1 MTKGKVV
8 QIGILV
14 SILGLISYKL
24 APQFGSVDNFTASTI
39 SSCILI
45 LIVITWVSSYVY
57 RVVNGKMTFME
68 QRKRYR
74 KEYEKV
80 VNDKL
85 ETKFNSLSKEE
96 QEKLMEDLEKIH
108 KLNRKKSKFMKRKQ
122 NAND

>member
-1 MTKGKVV
+1 MTKGKVI
-8 QIGILV
+8 QIGIFV
-14 SILGLISYKL
+14 SLIGFISYQF
-24 APQFGSVDNFTASTI
+24 APQIGIDNFTASTI

-45 LIVITWVSSYVY
+45 LIVVTWVTSYVY

-85 ETKFNSLSKEE
+85 ENKFNQLSKEE
-96 QEKLMEDLEKIH
+96 QEKLMEDLEK
-108 KLNRKKSKFMKRKQ
+108 NP
-122 NAND
+122 

>member
-8 QIGILV
+8 QIGIFV
-14 SILGLISYKL
+14 SLIGLIGYEL
-24 APQFGSVDNFTASTI
+24 APQIGIDDFTASTI

-45 LIVITWVSSYVY
+45 LIVITWVTSYIY
-57 RVVNGKMTFME
+57 RVLNGKMTFME

-85 ETKFNSLSKEE
+85 EAKFNYQRK
-96 QEKLMEDLEKIH
+96 
-108 KLNRKKSKFMKRKQ
+108 NRK
-122 NAND
+122 N

>member
-1 MTKGKVV
+1 MTKGKVI

-14 SILGLISYKL
+14 SLIGLISYEF
-24 APQFGSVDNFTASTI
+24 APQIGIDNFTATTI

-45 LIVITWVSSYVY
+45 LIVITWVTSYVF
-57 RVVNGKMTFME
+57 RVVTGKMTFME

-96 QEKLMEDLEKIH
+96 QEKLMENLEK
-108 KLNRKKSKFMKRKQ
+108 NS
-122 NAND
+122 